1 MSTAEKGGGGAYF
14 QKDMILLIIIVQLEY
29 WWQLNLV
36 VGSKSTLQI
45 KVLAD
50 LNLAV
55 WYVIAIY
62 IHVRKKFGR
71 FEVVKANCQIF
82 LHLQKVGIS

>member
-1 MSTAEKGGGGAYF
+1 M
-14 QKDMILLIIIVQLEY
+14 
-29 WWQLNLV
+29 
-36 VGSKSTLQI
+36 VGFKSTLQI

-55 WYVIAIY
+55 WYGIAIC

-71 FEVVKANCQIF
+71 FQFGGCEGKLPNFPAIRQLCM
-82 LHLQKVGIS
+82 KSTEPK